1 MRWVGIFT
9 LVLLV
14 VLLVV
19 AAMNLLQGW
28 LVDKFTSLGWM
39 ELVGLASG
47 RWWEN
52 IPIWVLAVAAF
63 LTFIVITRQ
72 MIQARKST
80 NAQLAMDLFRELRSK
95 TVLERLRY
103 IYSLPPKEDGKYLS
117 TIHKDNIDS
126 VLNRLT
132 TLGILVNEGII
143 DTSLAIEGF
152 SGPAVL
158 RCWYQLFNYIKH
170 LQQERG
176 DYYENYEGF
185 VSYCLK
191 YFNKAHIK
199 VKFNN
204 IENLVTEL
212 QKPEL
217 RPRSLEEIKKDREK
231 RARAEK
237 IEKHDKDKEKDKKK
251 NTKSM
256 KTEVLM
262 GEASKNK

>member
-1 MRWVGIFT
+1 MESGNMKIRMNWRTGF
-9 LVLLV
+9 LV
-14 VLLVV
+14 VIWFLVGVIIFVIVKDWQIV
-19 AAMNLLQGW
+19 AAIGTWLLAG
-28 LVDKFTSLGWM
+28 
-39 ELVGLASG
+39 GLIFAIQQI
-47 RWWEN
+47 N
-52 IPIWVLAVAAF
+52 
-63 LTFIVITRQ
+63 
-72 MIQARKST
+72 QARKST

-95 TVLERLRY
+95 TALERLRY

-158 RCWYQLFNYIKH
+158 RCWYQLLNYIKH

-185 VSYCLK
+185 VSHCLK

-237 IEKHDKDKEKDKKK
+237 IEKQDKEKDKKK

-256 KTEVLM
+256 KQGV
-262 GEASKNK
+262 

>member
-1 MRWVGIFT
+1 MNWRAGSIVAFWFLVG
-9 LVLLV
+9 VLLYV
-14 VLLVV
+14 IIKNWGVADWWDANTWQIV
-19 AAMNLLQGW
+19 AAIATWLLAGG
-28 LVDKFTSLGWM
+28 VVF
-39 ELVGLASG
+39 A
-47 RWWEN
+47 
-52 IPIWVLAVAAF
+52 
-63 LTFIVITRQ
+63 IVQVRQ
-72 MIQARKST
+72 AGKST
-80 NAQLAMDLFRELRSK
+80 NAQIAMDLFRELRSK
-95 TVLERLRY
+95 TALERLRY
-103 IYSLPPKEDGKYLS
+103 IYSLPSKEDGKYLS

-126 VLNRLT
+126 VLNGLT

-143 DTSLAIEGF
+143 DASLAIEGF

-158 RCWYQLFNYIKH
+158 RCWYQLLNYIKH

-217 RPRSLEEIKKDREK
+217 RPRSLEEIKKDRKK

-237 IEKHDKDKEKDKKK
+237 IEKQDKDKEKDKKK

-256 KTEVLM
+256 KK
-262 GEASKNK
+262 EA

>member
-1 MRWVGIFT
+1 VINKSKLPAAI
-9 LVLLV
+9 LVI
-14 VLLVV
+14 
-19 AAMNLLQGW
+19 W
-28 LVDKFTSLGWM
+28 L
-39 ELVGLASG
+39 LVGLGLSCTY
-47 RWWEN
+47 WEWDWQVLAG
-52 IPIWVLAVAAF
+52 IATWVLAGGVFAA
-63 LTFIVITRQ
+63 IWQIRE
-72 MIQARKST
+72 ARKST
-80 NAQLAMDLFRELRSK
+80 NAQLVMDLFRELRSK
-95 TVLERLRY
+95 TTLERLRY

-132 TLGILVNEGII
+132 TLGILVHEGII
-143 DTSLAIEGF
+143 DKSLAIEGF

-158 RCWYQLFNYIKH
+158 RCWYQLLNYIKH

-185 VSYCLK
+185 VSCCLK

-199 VKFNN
+199 VKLNN

-237 IEKHDKDKEKDKKK
+237 IEKK
-251 NTKSM
+251 NTESM
-256 KTEVLM
+256 KKE
-262 GEASKNK
+262 GGW

>member
-1 MRWVGIFT
+1 MKIRMNWRTGF
-9 LVLLV
+9 LV
-14 VLLVV
+14 VIWFLVGVIIFVIVKDWQIV
-19 AAMNLLQGW
+19 AAIGTWLLAG
-28 LVDKFTSLGWM
+28 
-39 ELVGLASG
+39 GLIFAIQQI
-47 RWWEN
+47 N
-52 IPIWVLAVAAF
+52 
-63 LTFIVITRQ
+63 
-72 MIQARKST
+72 QARKST

-95 TVLERLRY
+95 TALERLRY

-158 RCWYQLFNYIKH
+158 RCWYQLLNYIKH

-185 VSYCLK
+185 VSHCLK

-237 IEKHDKDKEKDKKK
+237 IEKQDKEKDKKK

-256 KTEVLM
+256 KQGV
-262 GEASKNK
+262 

>member
-1 MRWVGIFT
+1 MKKLWFLTIA
-9 LVLLV
+9 LLV
-14 VLLVV
+14 VLIASV
-19 AAMNLLQGW
+19 
-28 LVDKFTSLGWM
+28 LGGFFYQN
-39 ELVGLASG
+39 ELVEFFHQRGWDRLEGFVSG
-47 RWWEN
+47 SWWN
-52 IPIWVLAVAAF
+52 SAPIWVLAVLALF
-63 LTFIVITRQ
+63 TFTIAIQ
-72 MIQARKST
+72 QINQARKST
-80 NAQLAMDLFRELRSK
+80 NAQIAMDLFRELRSDK
-95 TVLERLRY
+95 ALEVLRL
-103 IYSLPPKEDGKYLS
+103 IYSLPPKEDGKCLS

-143 DTSLAIEGF
+143 DASLAIEGF

-158 RCWYQLFNYIKH
+158 RCWYQLLNYIKY

-217 RPRSLEEIKKDREK
+217 RPRSFKKIKKDRKK
-231 RARAEK
+231 RARAEN
-237 IEKHDKDKEKDKKK
+237 IQREDTEKTTK
-251 NTKSM
+251 NDDEA
-256 KTEVLM
+256 TE
-262 GEASKNK
+262 GEV